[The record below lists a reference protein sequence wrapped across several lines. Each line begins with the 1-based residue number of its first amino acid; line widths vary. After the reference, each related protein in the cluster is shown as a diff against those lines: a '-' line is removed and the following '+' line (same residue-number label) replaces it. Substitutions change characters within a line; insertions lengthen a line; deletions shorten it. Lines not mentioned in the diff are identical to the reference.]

1 MSRLTQI
8 LLAGAVIA
16 VGLSVPKPIAF
27 AEAQKPSASE
37 PVQVAPAIRVV
48 AATRQELVETLAV
61 TGSVVPR
68 QEAAVGVDVAGLI
81 VRELNADKG
90 DVVREGDVLARLD
103 RVAMET
109 QLAQLD
115 ATRAQIEANVAQ
127 AKAQAADA
135 EVGVRQAAE
144 SLERAKALQDKGV
157 ASQSTLDSAVNSADS
172 AKAKLETANKAIAA
186 AEAQLGVNAAQRRDV
201 EEKLARTEVKAT
213 ADGLIL
219 ARNATLGGI
228 VSASGGALFRIA
240 IDGDLELAGTVA
252 ETALAALK
260 PGMPV
265 KVTVA
270 GAQTVE
276 GRVRTI
282 DPEIAVQTRLGTVRI
297 ALPADPGIRSGNF
310 AHGTIETS
318 RRNGLAVPAG
328 AVLYKGSE
336 AFVQKVVDGTVVTTV
351 VTTGARAA
359 GKVEILS
366 GLAEGDEVVGRA
378 GTFVA
383 DGDKVTPVR
392 DEAIGAISQ

>member
-1 MSRLTQI
+1 MSRLTHL

-27 AEAQKPSASE
+27 AEAQKAAVSE
-37 PVQVAPAIRVV
+37 PAQVAPAIRVV

-81 VRELNADKG
+81 VRELNADRG
-90 DVVREGDVLARLD
+90 DVVRKGDILARLD
-103 RVAMET
+103 RVGMET

-127 AKAQAADA
+127 AMSQVADA
-135 EVGVRQAAE
+135 EVGVRQAGEA
-144 SLERAKALQDKGV
+144 LQRARALQDKGV
-157 ASQSTLDSAVNSADS
+157 ASQSTLDSAVNGADS
-172 AKAKLETANKAIAA
+172 AKAKLETAKKAVAA

-228 VSASGGALFRIA
+228 VSASAGPLFRIA
-240 IDGDLELAGTVA
+240 IDGNLELAATVA
-252 ETALAALK
+252 ENALASLR

-265 KVTVA
+265 TVDVA
-270 GAQTVE
+270 GAQSVE
-276 GRVRTI
+276 GKVRTI
-282 DPEIAVQTRLGTVRI
+282 DPEVDVKTRLGTVRI
-297 ALPADPGIRSGNF
+297 ALPAEAGIRSGNF
-310 AHGTIETS
+310 AHGSIETL
-318 RRNGLAVPAG
+318 RRNSLALPAG
-328 AVLYKGSE
+328 AVLYKARE
-336 AFVQKVVDGTVVTTV
+336 AYVQKVVDGTVVTTV
-351 VTTGARAA
+351 VETGARAA
-359 GKVEILS
+359 GLVEILS
-366 GLAEGDEVVGRA
+366 GLAEGDEVVARA

-392 DEAIGAISQ
+392 EGAVGAISQ